1 MRVRS
6 GNTPFRWCR
15 IRLRHDTREEA
26 NMLRFFTCWN
36 RISPRAKQPRNYFD
50 RDQGRER
57 QYVYR
62 GASEIFRGYREWL
75 DTREARDPEARMWIR
90 MSHGVFKYI
99 EHVAILRKKAEI
111 LSHAGM
117 PFDPEPLNAL
127 QETLGLCGRWPLN
140 GKGPGTM
147 SSYLVSI
154 RCWSGLCAGPLFH
167 MGPIESYAVF
177 FGFVQSIIHQSI
189 LF

>member
-1 MRVRS
+1 M
-6 GNTPFRWCR
+6 TPGKKPICCV
-15 IRLRHDTREEA
+15 
-26 NMLRFFTCWN
+26 FFTCWN
-36 RISPRAKQPRNYFD
+36 RISPRGKTTTDYFD

-127 QETLGLCGRWPLN
+127 QETLGMLRAVAFKWERTGDDELN
-140 GKGPGTM
+140 T
-147 SSYLVSI
+147 SSRYAAG
-154 RCWSGLCAGPLFH
+154 SGLCAGPLFH

>member
-1 MRVRS
+1 MLKFYEDHACFAGQVREHAF
-6 GNTPFRWCR
+6 PMCR

-26 NMLRFFTCWN
+26 NMLRFFHMLEQDFASGKTTTD
-36 RISPRAKQPRNYFD
+36 YFD

-127 QETLGLCGRWPLN
+127 QETLGLLR
-140 GKGPGTM
+140 
-147 SSYLVSI
+147 
-154 RCWSGLCAGPLFH
+154 
-167 MGPIESYAVF
+167 AVAF
-177 FGFVQSIIHQSI
+177 KWERTGDDELIPRLDTLLDQPY
-189 LF
+189 